1 MGFSYNSEPVSTEI
15 AAISNVTNQYL
26 PGLQCGSLN
35 PSETIPEFL
44 QALDDAGINVVIEEK
59 QKQLDEWKA
68 NNQ

>member
-1 MGFSYNSEPVSTEI
+1 MR
-15 AAISNVTNQYL
+15 
-26 PGLQCGSLN
+26 SLN